1 MVSYQCSVPVLLL
14 IFNRP
19 RHAEAAFKRIRE
31 VKPPRLYI
39 HADGPRSDRPG
50 EAEAVATT
58 RKVVEKIDWP
68 CEVFTLF
75 RTENKGLREGVKGA
89 LDWFFEAEPA
99 GIVIEDDCLPDPSFF
114 QFCAE
119 VLEVYADNPNVMH
132 IGGSNLIEHQTQ
144 SLHESYIITKFSL
157 VWGWA
162 SWRRAWQKMDINLTG
177 LDEFIQSGK
186 IAELTSVQP
195 AQTYMLDKFQ
205 VTRDRKNNSWAYAW
219 FYSIL
224 KNNGTCL
231 LPTVNLVQNTG
242 VGDEQATN
250 TNQKDAKSAIA
261 ARQMK
266 FPLTPPCLMKR
277 DQAIENQLFYYTQ
290 KSRLRLW
297 IWYFLHLFGL
307 R

>member
-1 MVSYQCSVPVLLL
+1 MVSYQCAVPVLLL

-19 RHAEAAFKRIRE
+19 LHAEAAFLRIRE
-31 VKPPRLYI
+31 VKPSRLYI
-39 HADGPRSDRPG
+39 HADGPRVDRPG
-50 EAEAVATT
+50 EAEAVEAT

-75 RTENKGLREGVKGA
+75 RSENKGLREGVKGA

-119 VLEVYADNPNVMH
+119 LLELYADNHNVMH
-132 IGGSNLIEHQTQ
+132 IGGSNLIEQQTKN
-144 SLHESYIITKFSL
+144 LYESYLITKFSL

-177 LDEFIQSGK
+177 LDEFVQSGK
-186 IAELTSVQP
+186 IAELTQIRP
-195 AQTYMLDKFQ
+195 AQAYMLNKFQ

-231 LPTVNLVQNTG
+231 LPTINLVQNTG

-250 TNQKDAKSAIA
+250 TSQKDAKSAIT

-266 FPLTPPCLMKR
+266 FPMIPPCLMNR
-277 DQAIENQLFYYTQ
+277 NQAIENQLFYYTQ
-290 KSRLRLW
+290 KSRIRLW
-297 IWYFLHLFGL
+297 IWYFLHLLGL